1 MADGQRK
8 SSRSV
13 KLRQD
18 PDFYYEEES
27 WKFLLPIEASD
38 KDLNKCSSSE
48 SVQSDDVFSDHGDY
62 VPLNVASV
70 WSELNKLP
78 LIFDTVSS
86 RRSVC
91 DSDLRLDLGASQSS
105 GNPNAECTVQP
116 VEGEDFVNNP
126 SRSSSVFRQNSCT
139 RSDFLDLD
147 DNFLSASSA
156 VRTDTS
162 EMGSDKELGGAGSNK
177 CTCKDGNS
185 CSVCAPPT
193 PTTSDTYSAMMEAL
207 KKIDKLTTEVK
218 TIKQVVIQ
226 NQQRLDTLEGVI
238 TNSSSENEQKSK
250 DDLGEK
256 KVVKDK
262 SKSKQHRV
270 DEEKDRQLRI
280 LRDKLKEVGKRDSNS
295 DASEESE
302 AGSEL
307 DLRALKKKMTK
318 KQKKACDGRV
328 SFQLKKAGAIFP
340 GEDGS
345 TSGSSDSSGTD
356 SGSSS
361 SRRRKNKVKSGA
373 KIKKRPVLQTELWPH
388 TIANEDDDEDCTSEN
403 ISLSKF
409 LSCFTFIMVS
419 CGKAEKAGRSVLLHA
434 ICSVFECLPWTD
446 ARAFHN
452 LIMVKLE
459 QRRINWRTDFSVL
472 AEQFLDKKVRQ
483 NLRSKSTA
491 SGSGSFQ
498 KSGGKSFGKGFSSS
512 SSRQRYSSNFSS
524 SNRSKSLYALLCK
537 QWNDGNC
544 TYGDRCKKWHICWTC
559 AENGKLGEQHK
570 ASSHDNTFRGKQ
582 QQHQHQQS

>member
-1 MADGQRK
+1 
-8 SSRSV
+8 
-13 KLRQD
+13 
-18 PDFYYEEES
+18 
-27 WKFLLPIEASD
+27 
-38 KDLNKCSSSE
+38 
-48 SVQSDDVFSDHGDY
+48 
-62 VPLNVASV
+62 
-70 WSELNKLP
+70 
-78 LIFDTVSS
+78 
-86 RRSVC
+86 
-91 DSDLRLDLGASQSS
+91 
-105 GNPNAECTVQP
+105 
-116 VEGEDFVNNP
+116 
-126 SRSSSVFRQNSCT
+126 
-139 RSDFLDLD
+139 
-147 DNFLSASSA
+147 
-156 VRTDTS
+156 
-162 EMGSDKELGGAGSNK
+162 MGSDKELGGASSKK
-177 CTCKDGNS
+177 CDCKDDNS
-185 CSVCAPPT
+185 CSVCAPST
-193 PTTSDTYSAMMEAL
+193 PNTADVYSGIMEAL

-218 TIKQVVIQ
+218 TIKKVVVE
-226 NQQRLDTLEGVI
+226 NQQRLDALEDAI
-238 TNSSSENEQKSK
+238 SSSSSENEHKSK
-250 DDLGEK
+250 NDLEEK
-256 KVVKDK
+256 KVAKVK
-262 SKSKQHRV
+262 SKSKQDRV

-280 LRDKLKEVGKRDSNS
+280 LRDKLKEVGKKDNNS

-307 DLRALKKKMTK
+307 DLKALKKKMTK

-340 GEDGS
+340 GDDGS

-361 SRRRKNKVKSGA
+361 SRRRKRKVKSGS

-409 LSCFTFIMVS
+409 LSCFTFIMVRCS
-419 CGKAEKAGRSVLLHA
+419 KAEKAGRSVLLHA

-472 AEQFLDKKVRQ
+472 AEQFLDKKVRK
-483 NLRSKSTA
+483 NLRSKSSA
-491 SGSGSFQ
+491 SGSGSLQ

-512 SSRQRYSSNFSS
+512 GSRQRYNSNFSS

-570 ASSHDNTFRGKQ
+570 DSSHDNSFRGRQ
-582 QQHQHQQS
+582 QQQS